1 MLKRFADD
9 RRGAVIVLFA
19 FALVPLLALVGVA
32 IDYSRSTRTLA
43 DLQSAVDGA
52 ALAAGKNTLD
62 DSRRDIT
69 QTARAAFDAA
79 FKPESGVKVTSFKT
93 KVTQDRIAV
102 EAGATVPTMFG
113 GFIGTR
119 MVQIDAKAEVPLGIM
134 ALEIALVLDNT
145 GSMGRLGKMDALKQ
159 AAKNL
164 IDTIQ
169 ATPGSANSSFA
180 LVTFNTQVNVGDQNR
195 YASWLRFTPPGG
207 PEPKIEVA
215 QSAWTGCVADRD
227 QPNDARDTLPS
238 TGRPE
243 TLYPAAPCQYPGLL
257 PVMPLSRDFYAM
269 KTAVDAMTP
278 TGNTNTGIGLAW
290 GLAVLTPGAPLS
302 GTARAPNARL
312 QKIIVFLTDGL
323 NTENRWTTNASDIDK
338 RTEKLCNEIKSNKIR
353 LYTIRVIE
361 GNENLLRDCATQKSM
376 YFSVNQAS
384 ELKEV
389 FDKIAADVTT
399 LRLSF

>member
-1 MLKRFADD
+1 MFKRFANDS
-9 RRGAVIVLFA
+9 RGAILVLFA
-19 FALVPLLALVGVA
+19 FALVPLLAVVGVA
-32 IDYSRSTRTLA
+32 LDYSRSTRALT

-62 DSRRDIT
+62 ESRRDIT
-69 QTARAAFDAA
+69 QIARAAFDAA
-79 FKPESGVKVTSFKT
+79 FRPESGVKVTGFKA

-102 EAGATVPTMFG
+102 EAAGTVPTMFG
-113 GFIGTR
+113 GFIGKR
-119 MVQIDAKAEVPLGIM
+119 LVDIEAKAEVPLGIM
-134 ALEIALVLDNT
+134 SLEIALVLDNT
-145 GSMGRLGKMDALKQ
+145 GSMARLGKMDALKQ
-159 AAKNL
+159 AAKSL

-180 LVTFNTQVNVGDQNR
+180 LVTFNTQVNVGDTNR

-207 PEPKIEVA
+207 PEPKLEVTQA
-215 QSAWTGCVADRD
+215 AWTGCVADRD
-227 QPNDARDTLPS
+227 QPQDARDTLPS

-257 PVMPLSRDFYAM
+257 PIIPLSRDFAAM
-269 KTAVDAMTP
+269 KTAVDAMNP

-290 GLAVLTPGAPLS
+290 GLSVLTPGAPLS
-302 GTARAPNARL
+302 GIARAPSARV

-323 NTENRWTTNASDIDK
+323 NTENRWTKTASDIDK
-338 RTEKLCNEIKSNKIR
+338 RTEKLCNEVKSAKIR

-361 GNENLLRDCATQKSM
+361 GNENLLRDCATSKSM

-389 FDKIAADVTT
+389 FDKIAADLTT

>member
-9 RRGAVIVLFA
+9 GRGAVIVLFA
-19 FALVPLLALVGVA
+19 FALVLLLALVGVA
-32 IDYSRSTRTLA
+32 IDYSRATRALA

-52 ALAAGKNTLD
+52 ALAAGKNAID
-62 DSRRDIT
+62 DSRRDLT

-79 FKPESGVKVTSFKT
+79 FRPESSVKVTGFKV
-93 KVTQDRIAV
+93 KVGQDRITV

-119 MVQIDAKAEVPLGIM
+119 MVDIHAKAEVPLGIM

-145 GSMGRLGKMDALKQ
+145 GSMARLGKMDALKQ
-159 AAKNL
+159 AAKSL

-180 LVTFNTQVNVGDQNR
+180 LVTFNTQVNVGDANR
-195 YASWLRFTPPGG
+195 TASWLRFTPPGG
-207 PEPKIEVA
+207 PEPKLEVTQA
-215 QSAWTGCVADRD
+215 AWTGCVADRD
-227 QPNDARDTLPS
+227 QPYDARDTLPS

-257 PVMPLSRDFYAM
+257 PVMPLSRDFAAM
-269 KTAVDAMTP
+269 KMAVDAMNP

-302 GTARAPNARL
+302 GIARAPSARL
-312 QKIIVFLTDGL
+312 QKTIVFLTDGL
-323 NTENRWTTNASDIDK
+323 NTENRWTKDASDIDK

-361 GNENLLRDCATQKSM
+361 GNENLLRDCATSKSM
-376 YFSVNQAS
+376 YFSVNQPS

-389 FDKIAADVTT
+389 FDKIAGDLTT